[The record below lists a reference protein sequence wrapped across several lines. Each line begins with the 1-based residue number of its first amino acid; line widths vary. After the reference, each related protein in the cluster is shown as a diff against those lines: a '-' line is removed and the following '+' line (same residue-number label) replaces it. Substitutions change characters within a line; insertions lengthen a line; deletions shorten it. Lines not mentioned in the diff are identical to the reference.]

1 MSEARA
7 LTDKLKEV
15 QEELRQTREQLD
27 KQRTQHTR
35 EQQALSKAIE
45 ETRREAARLRERVE
59 KAEARRREQ
68 ERALSPLATLA
79 LEEGG
84 AEVIVAL
91 ARPPPSVDEALPVLS
106 RLLRLSPVDTRLR
119 LTQSQPSILAR
130 LPTPEAERLRDQ
142 LTAEG
147 FSVVLGGFSRLAE
160 GGVVVRR
167 FTLEEQALS
176 VENARGE
183 RHDLL
188 YRELRLL
195 ARGRK
200 KSTTIERDV
209 ERVYDRT
216 LERHVVNESKI
227 EHEHL
232 HNFLWVYGGDTRAII
247 TEDTSFAGLG
257 SLRGASKAA
266 TLQILMGELRKRAP
280 QVLVDDRF
288 LRGIRVALPLVGQER
303 SQEVLAGLTDEAIKE
318 GMWPGAPVGAA
329 RGGRLE

>member
-1 MSEARA
+1 MSDTRA

-27 KQRTQHTR
+27 KQRAQHTR
-35 EQQALSKAIE
+35 EQVALRKSIE

-59 KAEARRREQ
+59 KVEARRREQ
-68 ERALSPLATLA
+68 ERAISPLAA
-79 LEEGG
+79 LMPEEGG
-84 AEVIVAL
+84 ADVIVAL
-91 ARPPPSVDEALPVLS
+91 ARLPASVDEALPVLS
-106 RLLRLSPVDTRLR
+106 RLLRLSPVDMRLR
-119 LTQSQPSILAR
+119 LTQSQPSFMAR
-130 LPTPEAERLRDQ
+130 LPAPEAEQLRDE

-147 FSVVLGGFSRLAE
+147 FSVVLGGFSKLAE

-195 ARGRK
+195 VRGRK

-209 ERVYDRT
+209 ERVYDWR
-216 LERHVVNESKI
+216 LERQVVKESKI

-232 HNFLWVYGGDTRAII
+232 HNFLWVYGGDTRAVI

-257 SLRGASKAA
+257 ALRGPSKAA
-266 TLQILMGELRKRAP
+266 TLQIVMNELRKRAP
-280 QVLVDDRF
+280 QVVVDDRF
-288 LRGIRVALPLVGQER
+288 LRGIRLSLPMVGPER
-303 SQEVLAGLTDEAIKE
+303 SQDVLAGLTDEAIKE
-318 GMWPGAPVGAA
+318 GMWP
-329 RGGRLE
+329 